1 MEKVFTPYNDKKK
14 FDVTQLSDAP
24 TGTAT
29 TLDIGGERYDDSD
42 YECRRNNLLLL
53 NYKIFKLIL
62 WLYLQC
68 IVNIL
73 ILIHMYHHQ
82 DQ

>member
-53 NYKIFKLIL
+53 N
-62 WLYLQC
+62 
-68 IVNIL
+68 
-73 ILIHMYHHQ
+73 H
-82 DQ
+82 